1 MERTDWGK
9 ADKYPFSR
17 LDLESYLGVFM
28 GEFSLT
34 HWLVIAV
41 IGIVF
46 FGPKRLP
53 ALGQSLGESI
63 RGFKK
68 AMNDH
73 HDTQDQPAPPR
84 RESLHASDVDATHT
98 TTSTKDSTHS

>member
-1 MERTDWGK
+1 
-9 ADKYPFSR
+9 
-17 LDLESYLGVFM
+17 M

-34 HWLVIAV
+34 HWLVIGV
-41 IGIVF
+41 IAIVF

-73 HDTQDQPAPPR
+73 HDNVPPQDPAAAQR
-84 RESLHASDVDATHT
+84 RETIQAPDVDHTHT
-98 TTSTKDSTHS
+98 TTNVKDTTHS

>member
-1 MERTDWGK
+1 
-9 ADKYPFSR
+9 
-17 LDLESYLGVFM
+17 M

-68 AMNDH
+68 ALNDH
-73 HDTQDQPAPPR
+73 HDAVPPEQQQAQR
-84 RESLHASDVDATHT
+84 RESIQAQATDIEHTST
-98 TTSTKDSTHS
+98 TTSTKDTTHS

>member
-1 MERTDWGK
+1 
-9 ADKYPFSR
+9 
-17 LDLESYLGVFM
+17 M

-68 AMNDH
+68 ALNDH
-73 HDTQDQPAPPR
+73 HDDASRDQAPR
-84 RESLHASDVDATHT
+84 RESIQATTADQTQT
-98 TTSTKDSTHS
+98 TTSSKDTTHS

>member
-1 MERTDWGK
+1 
-9 ADKYPFSR
+9 
-17 LDLESYLGVFM
+17 M

-41 IGIVF
+41 IAIVF

-68 AMNDH
+68 AMSDH
-73 HDTQDQPAPPR
+73 HDTPANDTPPR
-84 RESLHASDVDATHT
+84 RETLASSETPEASRTTNDVKDT
-98 TTSTKDSTHS
+98 TRS

>member
-1 MERTDWGK
+1 
-9 ADKYPFSR
+9 
-17 LDLESYLGVFM
+17 M

-68 AMNDH
+68 ALNDNH
-73 HDTQDQPAPPR
+73 EADSNSAAR
-84 RESLHASDVDATHT
+84 RETIIAAEPEVNHT
-98 TTSTKDSTHS
+98 ANQSPIHTNEPGKTGKDS

>member
-1 MERTDWGK
+1 
-9 ADKYPFSR
+9 
-17 LDLESYLGVFM
+17 M
-28 GEFSLT
+28 GEFSIV

-68 AMNDH
+68 ALNDH
-73 HDTQDQPAPPR
+73 HENVPPTERVQPQRLETIIAN
-84 RESLHASDVDATHT
+84 DADPIRT
-98 TTSTKDSTHS
+98 TTTNVKDTTHS

>member
-1 MERTDWGK
+1 
-9 ADKYPFSR
+9 
-17 LDLESYLGVFM
+17 M

-73 HDTQDQPAPPR
+73 HDNVPQDQQPQR
-84 RESLHASDVDATHT
+84 RESIQAQATDVEHTHT
-98 TTSTKDSTHS
+98 TTSTKDTTQS

>member
-1 MERTDWGK
+1 
-9 ADKYPFSR
+9 
-17 LDLESYLGVFM
+17 M

-41 IGIVF
+41 VLIVF

-68 AMNDH
+68 AMNDV
-73 HDTQDQPAPPR
+73 HDQNDQQQPQR
-84 RESLHASDVDATHT
+84 RESLQATDVEHTHT
-98 TTSTKDSTHS
+98 TTNTKDTTHS

>member
-1 MERTDWGK
+1 
-9 ADKYPFSR
+9 
-17 LDLESYLGVFM
+17 M

-68 AMNDH
+68 ALNDH
-73 HDTQDQPAPPR
+73 HEADAKPAAPARPETIVAKETDT
-84 RESLHASDVDATHT
+84 
-98 TTSTKDSTHS
+98 THS

>member
-1 MERTDWGK
+1 
-9 ADKYPFSR
+9 
-17 LDLESYLGVFM
+17 M

-34 HWLVIAV
+34 HLLIIAV
-41 IGIVF
+41 IAIVF

-68 AMNDH
+68 AMSDQ
-73 HDTQDQPAPPR
+73 HDNVPGEKQR
-84 RESLHASDVDATHT
+84 RETIVSADGEPSQTASQATKAKDT
-98 TTSTKDSTHS
+98 TNS

>member
-1 MERTDWGK
+1 
-9 ADKYPFSR
+9 
-17 LDLESYLGVFM
+17 M

-53 ALGQSLGESI
+53 QLGQSLGESI

-68 AMNDH
+68 ALNDH
-73 HDTQDQPAPPR
+73 HDTPSQDASAPR
-84 RESLHASDVDATHT
+84 RETIQAQATDIEHT
-98 TTSTKDSTHS
+98 TTSNKDTTHS

>member
-1 MERTDWGK
+1 
-9 ADKYPFSR
+9 
-17 LDLESYLGVFM
+17 M

-41 IGIVF
+41 VLIVF

-68 AMNDH
+68 AMNDV
-73 HDTQDQPAPPR
+73 HDQNDQQQPSSR
-84 RESLHASDVDATHT
+84 RESLQATDVEHTHT
-98 TTSTKDSTHS
+98 TTTNSKDSSHS

>member
-1 MERTDWGK
+1 
-9 ADKYPFSR
+9 
-17 LDLESYLGVFM
+17 M

-53 ALGQSLGESI
+53 QLGSSLGESI

-68 AMNDH
+68 ALNDH
-73 HDTQDQPAPPR
+73 HDTQENKASVQDQAQQPAQHQQQHQAP
-84 RESLHASDVDATHT
+84 DAVPG
-98 TTSTKDSTHS
+98 STNVKDSSHS

>member
-1 MERTDWGK
+1 
-9 ADKYPFSR
+9 
-17 LDLESYLGVFM
+17 M

-41 IGIVF
+41 IGIIF

-68 AMNDH
+68 AMSDQ
-73 HDTQDQPAPPR
+73 HDAPADQTGQR
-84 RESLHASDVDATHT
+84 RDSIASAETDSTRSTANTN
-98 TTSTKDSTHS
+98 TKDTTRS

>member
-1 MERTDWGK
+1 
-9 ADKYPFSR
+9 
-17 LDLESYLGVFM
+17 M

-41 IGIVF
+41 IGIIF

-68 AMNDH
+68 ALNDH
-73 HDTQDQPAPPR
+73 HDNVPPQEQTR
-84 RESLHASDVDATHT
+84 RESLQATDAEHSHT
-98 TTSTKDSTHS
+98 TTKSKESSHS

>member
-1 MERTDWGK
+1 
-9 ADKYPFSR
+9 
-17 LDLESYLGVFM
+17 M
-28 GEFSLT
+28 GEFSIT

-68 AMNDH
+68 ALNDH
-73 HDTQDQPAPPR
+73 HESVPPTEQAQPQR
-84 RESLHASDVDATHT
+84 RETIIANEADPIHVTPT
-98 TTSTKDSTHS
+98 TVKDTTHS

>member
-1 MERTDWGK
+1 
-9 ADKYPFSR
+9 
-17 LDLESYLGVFM
+17 M

-34 HWLVIAV
+34 HWLIIAV
-41 IGIVF
+41 IAIVF

-68 AMNDH
+68 AMS
-73 HDTQDQPAPPR
+73 DQPDNVPAEKPQR
-84 RESLHASDVDATHT
+84 RETIVSAEADPASAAKAKDT
-98 TTSTKDSTHS
+98 TNS

>member
-1 MERTDWGK
+1 
-9 ADKYPFSR
+9 
-17 LDLESYLGVFM
+17 M

-34 HWLVIAV
+34 HWLVIAIV
-41 IGIVF
+41 AIVF

-73 HDTQDQPAPPR
+73 HDGVASDQQPASNR
-84 RESLHASDVDATHT
+84 RESLQATDADATHT
-98 TTSTKDSTHS
+98 TTNTKDTTHS

>member
-1 MERTDWGK
+1 MGLQ
-9 ADKYPFSR
+9 A
-17 LDLESYLGVFM
+17 LGVFM
-28 GEFSLT
+28 GEFSLV

-41 IGIVF
+41 VGIVF

-68 AMNDH
+68 ALNDH
-73 HDTQDQPAPPR
+73 HDDVARDEAPR
-84 RESLHASDVDATHT
+84 RESLQATNADQTKT
-98 TTSTKDSTHS
+98 TTSSKDTTRS

>member
-1 MERTDWGK
+1 
-9 ADKYPFSR
+9 
-17 LDLESYLGVFM
+17 M

-68 AMNDH
+68 ALNDN
-73 HDTQDQPAPPR
+73 HDADSTSNAR
-84 RESLHASDVDATHT
+84 RETIVAPEAEVNHTANQTPVD
-98 TTSTKDSTHS
+98 KEKTHS